1 MGPRHH
7 AATDTCQTEH
17 SHLLLPLTS
26 LLLYLKQE
34 LPANKFAKKERE
46 TDSKRKS
53 PIQSHSCSMAA
64 SVMASLSLKP
74 SPFLDRSRFTGVRP
88 SARSSTFRVM
98 AKKTKKI
105 QTSQPFGP
113 AGGLNLKDGV
123 DASGRLAKLSVDV
136 ARTKEI
142 INRKGIAGKGVYQ
155 FANKYG
161 ANVDGYSPIY
171 NPEEWSPSGDVY
183 VGGKTG
189 LLLWAVTLAGILL
202 GGALLV
208 YNTSA
213 LAS

>member
-1 MGPRHH
+1 M
-7 AATDTCQTEH
+7 AT
-17 SHLLLPLTS
+17 
-26 LLLYLKQE
+26 
-34 LPANKFAKKERE
+34 
-46 TDSKRKS
+46 
-53 PIQSHSCSMAA
+53 
-64 SVMASLSLKP
+64 SVMASLALKPSP
-74 SPFLDRSRFTGVRP
+74 SPFLDRSRFPGFN
-88 SARSSTFRVM
+88 SSSRSSTFRVM

-123 DASGRLAKLSVDV
+123 DASGRPAK
-136 ARTKEI
+136 
-142 INRKGIAGKGVYQ
+142 GKGVYQ
-155 FANKYG
+155 FASKYG

-189 LLLWAVTLAGILL
+189 LLLWAITLAGILL
-202 GGALLV
+202 IGALLV